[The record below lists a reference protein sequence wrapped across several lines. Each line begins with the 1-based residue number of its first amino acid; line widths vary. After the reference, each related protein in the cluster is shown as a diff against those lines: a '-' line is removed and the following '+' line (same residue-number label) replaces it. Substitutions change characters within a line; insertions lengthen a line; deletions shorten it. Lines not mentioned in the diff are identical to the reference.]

1 MSTAVLFAVS
11 KDVNRLKSLQV
22 ADQSRL
28 CYIKNRVFAAA
39 MQPSHRLT
47 LGWYVP

>member
-1 MSTAVLFAVS
+1 MSAVVFVAVS

-22 ADQSRL
+22 SDQSRL
-28 CYIKNRVFAAA
+28 YCKKNGVFVAAL
-39 MQPSHRLT
+39 QPPHRLT

>member
-1 MSTAVLFAVS
+1 MSAVVFVAVS

-22 ADQSRL
+22 KHQSRV
-28 CYIKNRVFAAA
+28 CYIKNWVFAAA
-39 MQPSHRLT
+39 SQPPHRLT